1 MKIVALFLLPLVVA
15 GCALTGEFQRERGLY
30 AMQQKDYDLAI
41 TCFDRCIKENPAEAA
56 VYADRAYA
64 FECKGEHDK
73 AIADCSQAI
82 NLNPKDD
89 QAYNIRGSVYRAKKD
104 YDKAIEDF
112 TQAIRIVAGEP
123 KVLNYCS
130 RGDCYCDKKDYGRAV
145 ADYREAIRIDPK
157 CAYAHNDLAWTLA
170 TCPQDGVR
178 IGNLAV
184 EHATQACDLSHW
196 RDPNLLDTLAAA
208 YAEVG
213 KFKDAVKW
221 EKKAMALYDDAAAVE
236 ECRPRLK
243 LYEAGK
249 AYRDEAH

>member
-1 MKIVALFLLPLVVA
+1 MKIVAVGLLPLVMA

-41 TCFDRCIKENPAEAA
+41 TCFDRCIKENPAEGA

-64 FECKGEHDK
+64 YECKGEHDK

-82 NLNPKDD
+82 HLNPKDD
-89 QAYNIRGSVYRAKKD
+89 QAYNIRGIVYRTKKD

-112 TQAIRIVAGEP
+112 T
-123 KVLNYCS
+123 
-130 RGDCYCDKKDYGRAV
+130 
-145 ADYREAIRIDPK
+145 EAIRIDPK

-184 EHATQACDLSHW
+184 EHATKACELSHW
-196 RDPNLLDTLAAA
+196 QDPDLLDTLAAA

-213 KFKDAVKW
+213 KFEDALKW
-221 EKKAMALYDDAAAVE
+221 EKKAMALYHDPASVE

-249 AYRDEAH
+249 PYRDEGH